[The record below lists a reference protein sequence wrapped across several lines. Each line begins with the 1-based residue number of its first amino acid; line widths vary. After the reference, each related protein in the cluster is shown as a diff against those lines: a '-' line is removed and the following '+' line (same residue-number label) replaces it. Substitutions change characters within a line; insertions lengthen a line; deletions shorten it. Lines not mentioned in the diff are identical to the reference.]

1 MAAPTRLIL
10 AQRPAQP
17 LEMICARLRDWGCDL
32 LDCSSH
38 GAAVAALGADSPDMV
53 LIDAWLENGMTLLT
67 QVKADPYLRYLP
79 VVIAAPEDA
88 AAVAAHALARGADD
102 VLVLPI
108 DDAELFARIRALS
121 RLASMEIERRRREAV
136 LSQFGVTP
144 PPEMPGV
151 PAIDRIGI
159 LLIGPAGGDQIQ
171 AMTALGGA
179 ATAAYAETAESA
191 LERLR
196 RDDLDVALITG
207 SRDHGDVQRLCAAIR
222 ADVDLFDL
230 PVLLV
235 GRPDAYP
242 DRALP
247 FDWGV
252 SDVLF
257 QPFQPEVLRLRV
269 QSWVRQQR
277 LRRRLRGAL
286 DGSQLPPTTDRL
298 TRLHGHGFLHG
309 YVEHLIRDN
318 LRSQTPLALASFD
331 VLGMGQINR
340 LHGYAAG
347 DWILAQLGRRHRT
360 QLPRRGPAGPV
371 RRRPLLPGDRWRV
384 ARGRRDRRRPDRL
397 DPHPGVVRGRRRP
410 ADRRDA
416 RDRQRRARAGRHRG
430 LADRPRVRA
439 TAAAPSAP
447 GVLSRPRSAGLRA
460 RRPAGPDAARPC
472 TGRRW
477 PTASSR

>member
-1 MAAPTRLIL
+1 MAAPTRLIV

-286 DGSQLPPTTDRL
+286 DCSQLPPTTDRL

-347 DWILAQLGRRHRT
+347 DWILAQLGGVIARSSRAED
-360 QLPRRGPAGPV
+360 LPARFGGDRFCLVIDGGSRADAEIAGDRIASILTRASFEAGDGQRIGV
-371 RRRPLLPGDRWRV
+371 TLATGSAELEPGDT
-384 ARGRRDRRRPDRL
+384 AASLIGRAFAQLQPL
-397 DPHPGVVRGRRRP
+397 GL
-410 ADRRDA
+410 
-416 RDRQRRARAGRHRG
+416 RRA
-430 LADRPRVRA
+430 
-439 TAAAPSAP
+439 S
-447 GVLSRPRSAGLRA
+447 
-460 RRPAGPDAARPC
+460 
-472 TGRRW
+472 
-477 PTASSR
+477 

>member
-1 MAAPTRLIL
+1 MAAPTRLIV

-17 LEMICARLRDWGCDL
+17 LETICARLRAWGCHL
-32 LDCSSH
+32 LECSSH
-38 GAAVAALGADSPDMV
+38 AAAVAALGGECPDLV
-53 LIDAWLENGMTLLT
+53 LIDAWLEDGMTLLT
-67 QVKADPYLRYLP
+67 QVKADPYLRHVP
-79 VVIAAPEDA
+79 VVVAAPENA
-88 AAVAAHALARGADD
+88 VAVAAHALALGADD
-102 VLVLPI
+102 VLVLPTE
-108 DDAELFARIRALS
+108 DAELFARVRALS

-144 PPEMPGV
+144 PPDMPGV

-207 SRDHGDVQRLCAAIR
+207 SRDHGDLQRLCAAIR
-222 ADVDLFDL
+222 TDVDLFDF
-230 PVLLV
+230 PVLLI
-235 GRPDAYP
+235 GRPDAFP

-286 DGSQLPPTTDRL
+286 DGSQLPPTRDRL

-309 YVEHLIRDN
+309 YLEHLVHESQ
-318 LRSQTPLALASFD
+318 RSETPLALASFD
-331 VLGMGQINR
+331 VLGMGEINR
-340 LHGYAAG
+340 VHGYATG
-347 DWILAQLGRRHRT
+347 DWILAQLGGIIARISRAEDLPARVGGDRFCLVIDGGSREDAAIAGDRIASILTQVAFDASSGRRI
-360 QLPRRGPAGPV
+360 GV
-371 RRRPLLPGDRWRV
+371 RLATGSAEFEPGDTAASLV
-384 ARGRRDRRRPDRL
+384 ARAFAQLQPFGL
-397 DPHPGVVRGRRRP
+397 
-410 ADRRDA
+410 
-416 RDRQRRARAGRHRG
+416 RRA
-430 LADRPRVRA
+430 
-439 TAAAPSAP
+439 S
-447 GVLSRPRSAGLRA
+447 
-460 RRPAGPDAARPC
+460 
-472 TGRRW
+472 
-477 PTASSR
+477 

>member
-1 MAAPTRLIL
+1 MAAPTRLIV
-10 AQRPAQP
+10 AQRAAQP

-38 GAAVAALGADSPDMV
+38 GAALAALGGENPDMV
-53 LIDAWLENGMTLLT
+53 LIDAWLEGGMTLLT
-67 QVKADPYLRYLP
+67 QVKADPHLRYLP

-88 AAVAAHALARGADD
+88 VAVAAHALALGADD

-108 DDAELFARIRALS
+108 EDAELFARVRALS

-179 ATAAYAETAESA
+179 ATAAYAETVESA

-207 SRDHGDVQRLCAAIR
+207 SRDHGDLRRLCAAIR

-230 PVLLV
+230 PVLLI
-235 GRPDAYP
+235 GRPDAFP

-309 YVEHLIRDN
+309 YVEHVIRAN

-340 LHGYAAG
+340 LHGYATG
-347 DWILAQLGRRHRT
+347 DWILAQLGGVIARISRAED
-360 QLPRRGPAGPV
+360 LPARLGGDRFCLVIDGGSREDAVIAGDRIASILAQASFDAGDGQRIGV
-371 RRRPLLPGDRWRV
+371 TLATGSAELEPGDSAV
-384 ARGRRDRRRPDRL
+384 SLIGRAFEQLQPF
-397 DPHPGVVRGRRRP
+397 
-410 ADRRDA
+410 
-416 RDRQRRARAGRHRG
+416 
-430 LADRPRVRA
+430 
-439 TAAAPSAP
+439 
-447 GVLSRPRSAGLRA
+447 A
-460 RRPAGPDAARPC
+460 RRQ
-472 TGRRW
+472 
-477 PTASSR
+477 AS

>member
-1 MAAPTRLIL
+1 
-10 AQRPAQP
+10 
-17 LEMICARLRDWGCDL
+17 
-32 LDCSSH
+32 
-38 GAAVAALGADSPDMV
+38 MV

-235 GRPDAYP
+235 GRPGAYP

-286 DGSQLPPTTDRL
+286 DCSQLPPTTDRL

-347 DWILAQLGRRHRT
+347 DWILAQLGGVIARSSRAED
-360 QLPRRGPAGPV
+360 LPARFGGDRFCLVIDGGSRADAEIAGDRIASILTRASFEAGDGQRIGV
-371 RRRPLLPGDRWRV
+371 TLATGSAELEPGDT
-384 ARGRRDRRRPDRL
+384 AASLIGRAFAQLQPL
-397 DPHPGVVRGRRRP
+397 GL
-410 ADRRDA
+410 
-416 RDRQRRARAGRHRG
+416 RRA
-430 LADRPRVRA
+430 
-439 TAAAPSAP
+439 S
-447 GVLSRPRSAGLRA
+447 
-460 RRPAGPDAARPC
+460 
-472 TGRRW
+472 
-477 PTASSR
+477 

>member
-1 MAAPTRLIL
+1 MAAPTRLIV

-38 GAAVAALGADSPDMV
+38 GAAVAALGAESPDMV

-347 DWILAQLGRRHRT
+347 DWILAQLGGVIARSSRAED
-360 QLPRRGPAGPV
+360 LPARFGGDRFCLVIDGGSRADAEIAGDRIASILTRASFEAGDGQRIGV
-371 RRRPLLPGDRWRV
+371 TLATGSAELEPGDT
-384 ARGRRDRRRPDRL
+384 AASLIGRAFAQLQPVGL
-397 DPHPGVVRGRRRP
+397 
-410 ADRRDA
+410 
-416 RDRQRRARAGRHRG
+416 RRA
-430 LADRPRVRA
+430 
-439 TAAAPSAP
+439 S
-447 GVLSRPRSAGLRA
+447 
-460 RRPAGPDAARPC
+460 
-472 TGRRW
+472 
-477 PTASSR
+477 

>member
-1 MAAPTRLIL
+1 MAAPTRLIV
-10 AQRPAQP
+10 AQRPGQP
-17 LEMICARLRDWGCDL
+17 LEAICARLREWGCDL

-38 GAAVAALGADSPDMV
+38 GAALAALGESADMV
-53 LIDAWLENGMTLLT
+53 LIDAWLEGGMTLLT
-67 QVKADPYLRYLP
+67 QVKADPNLRYLP

-88 AAVAAHALARGADD
+88 VAVAAHALALGADD

-108 DDAELFARIRALS
+108 EDAELFARVRALS
-121 RLASMEIERRRREAV
+121 RLASMELERRRREAV

-207 SRDHGDVQRLCAAIR
+207 SRDHGDLQRLCAAIR
-222 ADVDLFDL
+222 ADVDLFEL
-230 PVLLV
+230 PVLLI
-235 GRPDAYP
+235 GRPDAFP

-277 LRRRLRGAL
+277 LRRRLRGAF
-286 DGSQLPPTTDRL
+286 DGNQLPPTTDRL
-298 TRLHGHGFLHG
+298 TRLHGHG
-309 YVEHLIRDN
+309 
-318 LRSQTPLALASFD
+318 
-331 VLGMGQINR
+331 
-340 LHGYAAG
+340 YATG
-347 DWILAQLGRRHRT
+347 DWILAHLGGIIARTSRAEDLPARLGGDRFCVVIDGGSREDAATAGHRIASILT
-360 QLPRRGPAGPV
+360 QVSFEASGGQRIGVAIATGSAELE
-371 RRRPLLPGDRWRV
+371 PGD
-384 ARGRRDRRRPDRL
+384 
-397 DPHPGVVRGRRRP
+397 
-410 ADRRDA
+410 
-416 RDRQRRARAGRHRG
+416 
-430 LADRPRVRA
+430 
-439 TAAAPSAP
+439 TAASLIGRAFAQLQPF
-447 GVLSRPRSAGLRA
+447 GLRQ
-460 RRPAGPDAARPC
+460 
-472 TGRRW
+472 
-477 PTASSR
+477 AS